1 MAQIEFR
8 NVYKRYGKTE
18 TIHGINLTIEDG
30 EFMAFVGPSG
40 CGKSTNLRMLAGLES
55 ISEGEIFIGERC
67 VNDIP
72 PQNRNIAM
80 VFQNYAL
87 YPHKTVAENIVFGL
101 LKQKIDKKE
110 VEYRLKSVAEILQL
124 TPYLDRKPA
133 ALSGGQR
140 QRVAMGRAII
150 RDVSAFLFDEP
161 LSNLDAKL
169 RHSMRTEIRRLHR
182 KLKTTT
188 IYVTHDQIEAMT
200 LADRV
205 CVLREGCIEQV
216 GPPMEL
222 YLNPENIFVA
232 TFIGSP
238 AMNILDAQLSHNHVS
253 IGADL
258 NLPLT
263 EEHKKLAQNYLKD
276 QMKAPIKLGIRPDF
290 IQDALHILPEAGL
303 VKAENCLVDIV
314 EPLGFEQEVTVK
326 IGEQAMLARLD
337 LRTKVKEEEHI
348 NLAIDMAQVHL
359 FDPKSEVNLNRLYK
373 N

>member
-1 MAQIEFR
+1 MAEIRFE
-8 NVYKRYGKTE
+8 NIYKRYGKTE
-18 TIHGINLTIEDG
+18 VVHGINLHIKDG
-30 EFMAFVGPSG
+30 EFMVFVGPSG

-55 ISEGEIFIGERC
+55 ISDGKIFIGDRC
-67 VNDIP
+67 VNNIP
-72 PQNRNIAM
+72 PQNRDIAM

-101 LKQKIDKKE
+101 LKQKVDQAE
-110 VEYRLKSVAEILQL
+110 VERRLKEVAEILQL

-205 CVLREGCIEQV
+205 CVLKDGYIEQV
-216 GPPMEL
+216 GAPMEL

-238 AMNILDAQLSHNHVS
+238 AMNILDADLTHNEVKISDKLS
-253 IGADL
+253 
-258 NLPLT
+258 LPLT
-263 EEHKKLAQNYLKD
+263 KEQKDIAQKYLGE
-276 QMKAPIKLGIRPDF
+276 QTQKAIKLGIRPDF
-290 IQDALHILPEAGL
+290 IQDAAHIAPEASLALTGEC
-303 VKAENCLVDIV
+303 KVDVV

-326 IGEQAMLARLD
+326 IGPQSMLARLD
-337 LRTKVKEEEHI
+337 LRTQTSEEQMI
-348 NLAIDMAQVHL
+348 NLAIDMKQLHL
-359 FDPKSEVNLNRLYK
+359 FDKESEVNLNRL
-373 N
+373 

>member
-1 MAQIEFR
+1 MAEIRFE
-8 NVYKRYGKTE
+8 NIYKRYGKTE
-18 TIHGINLTIEDG
+18 VVHGINLDVKDG
-30 EFMAFVGPSG
+30 EFMVFVGPSG

-55 ISEGEIFIGERC
+55 ISDGKIFIGNRC

-72 PQNRNIAM
+72 PQNRDIAM

-101 LKQKIDKKE
+101 LKQKVDKAE
-110 VEYRLKSVAEILQL
+110 VERRLKEVAEILQL
-124 TPYLDRKPA
+124 TPYLNRKPA

-200 LADRV
+200 LADRI
-205 CVLREGCIEQV
+205 CVLRDGYIEQV
-216 GPPMEL
+216 GAPMEL

-238 AMNILDAQLSHNHVS
+238 AMNILDAHLAHDFVE
-253 IGADL
+253 IGKEL
-258 NLPLT
+258 KLPLT
-263 EEHKKLAQNYLKD
+263 EEHKIIAKKYLGE
-276 QMKAPIKLGIRPDF
+276 QTQKAIKLGIRPDF
-290 IQDALHILPEAGL
+290 IQDSAHMEPEASLALTG
-303 VKAENCLVDIV
+303 ECMVDVV

-326 IGEQAMLARLD
+326 IGQQSMLARLD
-337 LRTKVKEEEHI
+337 LRTQTSEEQMI
-348 NLAIDMAQVHL
+348 NLAIDMKELHL
-359 FDPKSEVNLNRLYK
+359 FDKESEVNLNRL
-373 N
+373 